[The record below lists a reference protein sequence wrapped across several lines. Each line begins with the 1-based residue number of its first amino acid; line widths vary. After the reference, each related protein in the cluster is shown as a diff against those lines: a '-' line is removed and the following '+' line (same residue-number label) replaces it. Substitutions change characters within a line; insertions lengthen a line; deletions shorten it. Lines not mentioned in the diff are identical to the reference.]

1 MQPETKSNQPA
12 RNINKPGYIVFLLAG
27 IYFMIRKD
35 FSQAA
40 TFWCLAL
47 VFDPFDLK
55 IAFKERPVYPIVVI
69 CSLCHSTGV
78 IGISSFWKLTGLV
91 CQVYFP

>member
-1 MQPETKSNQPA
+1 MQTETKTNQPA

-47 VFDPFDLK
+47 VFDPFDIK
-55 IAFKERPVYPIVVI
+55 IAFKERPVYQQLWLYVHCAIALALLV
-69 CSLCHSTGV
+69 
-78 IGISSFWKLTGLV
+78 LTLLGK
-91 CQVYFP
+91 